1 MYTHAP
7 SVASEQL
14 GRDAADVRGALSTN
28 GRLEGPGKTP
38 AMMAHADSANPRHVT
53 PARIT
58 VAEPLEAPREPK
70 AAVASSC
77 DALTAAREGTAL
89 MPSSRR

>member
-14 GRDAADVRGALSTN
+14 GRDAAGVRGALSTN

-38 AMMAHADSANPRHVT
+38 AMMAHADSANH
-53 PARIT
+53 A
-58 VAEPLEAPREPK
+58 
-70 AAVASSC
+70 
-77 DALTAAREGTAL
+77 
-89 MPSSRR
+89 M